1 MAGIVVDQESKGFKG
16 ISGTRMDLGY
26 PYGEEI
32 PKGFAGL
39 EIKTLGI
46 RMDLLI
52 LKKKVGARVKR
63 FQAVK
68 NFSKVEIWE
77 WKMCYDES

>member
-52 LKKKVGARVKR
+52 LKKKSR
-63 FQAVK
+63 
-68 NFSKVEIWE
+68 SKGQKVPGSE
-77 WKMCYDES
+77 KFL